1 MNHFFGWG
9 KYVNIHPSPPKT
21 SCLPFGIVLMH
32 LYSTLV
38 LKLLMVMHNQHNRSK
53 FTPTLKLTVM
63 VNDRRTIRLVNQFA
77 YLYVCWF
84 HFSVKMMSSWSW
96 NSHSLTP

>member
-1 MNHFFGWG
+1 MNHFFLLGQICQ
-9 KYVNIHPSPPKT
+9 YTSESTKT
-21 SCLPFGIVLMH
+21 SCLLFGIVLMH

-53 FTPTLKLTVM
+53 FPPTLKLTVM

-77 YLYVCWF
+77 YLYMRWF

-96 NSHSLTP
+96 NSYSLTP